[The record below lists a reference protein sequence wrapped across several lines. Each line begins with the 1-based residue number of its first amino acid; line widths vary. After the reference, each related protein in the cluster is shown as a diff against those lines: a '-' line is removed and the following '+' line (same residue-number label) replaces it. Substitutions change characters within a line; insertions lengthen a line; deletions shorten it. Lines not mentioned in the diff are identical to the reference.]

1 MLGRLNDDTLLYV
14 HLIPLLSH
22 ICGLARRA
30 TIREGRSHAVL
41 VLSLPNER
49 DRRFLGPTNEPNCQA
64 HYQYRP
70 QLSVIAEYWSFP
82 LSRHFTLRRRIAI
95 IAAVAN
101 SKIPMTIRVYILIF
115 RLEKQ
120 GACSQL
126 RCHVGFGHSRSQCHF
141 HDRRSCLNFA
151 HCGKSSPHM
160 VQYLFELASVA

>member
-70 QLSVIAEYWSFP
+70 QQSVVAEHWRFP
-82 LSRHFTLRRRIAI
+82 LTCNRAPGEC
-95 IAAVAN
+95 APAGV
-101 SKIPMTIRVYILIF
+101 
-115 RLEKQ
+115 
-120 GACSQL
+120 
-126 RCHVGFGHSRSQCHF
+126 
-141 HDRRSCLNFA
+141 
-151 HCGKSSPHM
+151 
-160 VQYLFELASVA
+160 